1 MHYIDI
7 DICYIDTAVCY
18 IGYID
23 TTVFDIALYSSHAF
37 ILCYIS
43 AAVHDV
49 GGGAAI

>member
-7 DICYIDTAVCY
+7 AICYIDTAVCY

-23 TTVFDIALYSSHAF
+23 TTVFDIALYSCHAF

-43 AAVHDV
+43 AAVHDI